1 MKRTFFAAVAAC
13 ALAAGPAYAQ
23 RYPPDP
29 SHPIAA
35 SSVGSAAKLDALG
48 AEWDRIG
55 FSPPSKPGQFRVY
68 GRGGHLTDG
77 PGYNLMVSLIRS
89 AALDSRQGRE
99 QEALAKIARVRR
111 LLGPASQE

>member
-1 MKRTFFAAVAAC
+1 MRHTFFAAVAAC

-23 RYPPDP
+23 RKPPDP
-29 SHPIAA
+29 SQPNYVA
-35 SSVGSAAKLDALG
+35 SVGSAAQLDALD

-68 GRGGHLTDG
+68 GRDGHVTDG
-77 PGYNLMVSLIRS
+77 PGFNTMVSLIRS
-89 AALDSRQGRE
+89 AAIDSLQGRE
-99 QEALAKIARVRR
+99 QEAFAKIAIVRR

>member
-1 MKRTFFAAVAAC
+1 MRHAFFAAVAAC

-23 RYPPDP
+23 RKPPDP
-29 SHPIAA
+29 VQPNYVA
-35 SSVGSAAKLDALG
+35 SAGSAPQLDALG
-48 AEWDRIG
+48 AGWDRIG

-68 GRGGHLTDG
+68 GRDGHVTDG

-89 AALDSRQGRE
+89 ASIDSRRGRE

-111 LLGPASQE
+111 LLGPVSQE